1 MNEQIGARLRE
12 VRKELG
18 FKNQADL
25 ADELKVSPSSIHNY
39 ESGKRSPDAE
49 FLTAMAGAGADVL
62 YILTG
67 QHSLG
72 ELSPDEDA
80 LLANYRAL
88 PEGKRYNLSEMAA
101 ALSEK
106 EGRDRSKAG

>member
-1 MNEQIGARLRE
+1 MNEQIGVRLRQ
-12 VRKELG
+12 VRKDLG

-25 ADELKVSPSSIHNY
+25 ADRLGVSPSSIHNY

-49 FLTAMAGAGADVL
+49 FLTAIAAEGADVL

-67 QHSLG
+67 QHSIG
-72 ELSPDEDA
+72 TLSAEEDA

-88 PEGKRYNLSEMAA
+88 PDGKRYNLSEMAA

-106 EGRDRSKAG
+106 EGRDRKKAG